1 MRYIV
6 SLNSPLFP
14 TVDLYCGTAAV
25 IYLKIIYLCIHSL
38 PMDLSAKGVLSI
50 LTMDIFAYLL
60 LGLIVE
66 LLELP
71 SLAET
76 ILDLAALMSTLLGLA
91 V

>member
-6 SLNSPLFP
+6 SLNSPLLP
-14 TVDLYCGTAAV
+14 TVDFYCGTTAV
-25 IYLKIIYLCIHSL
+25 IYKNQKCNNSL
-38 PMDLSAKGVLSI
+38 PMDLSTKGVLSI

>member
-1 MRYIV
+1 
-6 SLNSPLFP
+6 
-14 TVDLYCGTAAV
+14 
-25 IYLKIIYLCIHSL
+25 
-38 PMDLSAKGVLSI
+38 MDLSAKGVLSI